1 MTPLARRY
9 RSQAD
14 HELERQVSAMLTP
27 AEMAQ
32 LTGDLEAIG
41 LTSPTTGETSED
53 SLFSERMLRAGVGH
67 APGSGSSQSSDEPSG
82 AVFWMIGAWVVSLLI
97 LAGTD
102 IWEKML

>member
-14 HELERQVSAMLTP
+14 HALERQVSAMLTP

-32 LTGDLEAIG
+32 LTGDLEAAR
-41 LTSPTTGETSED
+41 PA
-53 SLFSERMLRAGVGH
+53 LREEE
-67 APGSGSSQSSDEPSG
+67 PGDEPSG